1 LEWFDEHCYFAND
14 MELDAEHVVHL
25 KIQVKEW
32 KPDIPYYV
40 YKLSE
45 EDVDSN
51 IDKMVRY
58 DK

>member
-1 LEWFDEHCYFAND
+1 

-25 KIQVKEW
+25 KIQVNGW

-51 IDKMVRY
+51 IDNMVRY